1 MLELSLTLPWRI
13 VKKLGDRCSSLST
26 GGWDLLGDHFCI
38 LILYE
43 YRLWFP
49 ECFTH
54 VHKHVHQVIVGRK
67 WQKASH
73 IIPYPRPD
81 SVVTN
86 YITSMVNLPNLSLR
100 ELL

>member
-43 YRLWFP
+43 YRLWLP
-49 ECFTH
+49 ECLTH
-54 VHKHVHQVIVGRK
+54 VHKHVGQK
-67 WQKASH
+67 WQEVSH
-73 IIPYPRPD
+73 NIPYPCPV

-86 YITSMVNLPNLSLR
+86 YITSMVNIPNLSLR